1 MFISQMNIRYNTSP
15 KAREFFASFLQK
27 GSVSVKLA
35 CLSRLKAVFR
45 EPLVDMSFQTWAI
58 PLLVHEI
65 SIAARVTGV
74 VVDILYENTKEP
86 RATELLIKALKED
99 KEKVI
104 VLTRLEEARFLI
116 YRLISFSEGFAL
128 FDEVGDYLTNEFKL
142 FMVGSEKRD
151 HVQQEQ
157 IYDYMN
163 QVEDGLAVRIMMNPT
178 SILTQ
183 PVMLEED
190 PSLLVQPLK
199 IQPPTHVVFSYLE
212 GGDRRLEW
220 LCQIPWRIEVAIAR
234 KNDA

>member
-1 MFISQMNIRYNTSP
+1 M
-15 KAREFFASFLQK
+15 
-27 GSVSVKLA
+27 
-35 CLSRLKAVFR
+35 
-45 EPLVDMSFQTWAI
+45 
-58 PLLVHEI
+58 
-65 SIAARVTGV
+65 
-74 VVDILYENTKEP
+74 
-86 RATELLIKALKED
+86 
-99 KEKVI
+99 
-104 VLTRLEEARFLI
+104 
-116 YRLISFSEGFAL
+116 
-128 FDEVGDYLTNEFKL
+128 
-142 FMVGSEKRD
+142 
-151 HVQQEQ
+151 QQEQ